1 MGKTSTAEC
10 VADNTK
16 RPLFPITCGD
26 IGDTATDVE
35 KNLESSFQLAH
46 KWGCVLLL
54 DEADIFLQKRDKA
67 DIKRNAIVSVFLRTL
82 EYYSGILFLTT
93 NRVGTFDP
101 AFRSRI
107 HVSLYYPPLKKD
119 ATMQIWKMHLTRT
132 QQLKDQEKDVDFK
145 INTKEILKFAKD
157 HYYDLKK
164 NGAGSWNGRCVPP
177 SYNKIYLHQH
187 HH

>member
-1 MGKTSTAEC
+1 
-10 VADNTK
+10 
-16 RPLFPITCGD
+16 
-26 IGDTATDVE
+26 
-35 KNLESSFQLAH
+35 LESNFQLAH
-46 KWGCVLLL
+46 RWGCVLLL

-82 EYYSGILFLTT
+82 EYYRGILFLTT

-119 ATMQIWKMHLTRT
+119 ATMQIWRMHLERT
-132 QQLKDQEKDVDFK
+132 EALKGHDQNIDFR
-145 INTKEILKFAKD
+145 INSKEILKYAKE

-164 NGAGSWNGRCVPP
+164 NGAGSWNGR
-177 SYNKIYLHQH
+177 
-187 HH
+187 